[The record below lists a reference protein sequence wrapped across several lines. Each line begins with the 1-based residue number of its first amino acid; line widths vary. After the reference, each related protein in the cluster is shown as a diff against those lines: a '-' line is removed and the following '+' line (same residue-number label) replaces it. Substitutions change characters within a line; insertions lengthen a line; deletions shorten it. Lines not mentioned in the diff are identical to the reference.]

1 MAKKAL
7 LVGINQFQGSGVTP
21 LRGCVNDVIHW
32 ADTLASSYG
41 FAERDIEVLRDTQAT
56 RRTVLRA
63 LGSMLQD
70 AAPGDTVAFF
80 VSSHGTQVPDYDGD
94 EIDDMDEVLVTH
106 DFTWDTALTDDE
118 LSGHLAMVPAGVELV
133 CVFDTCHSGTMLD
146 SSSPT
151 YRTGPQLGH
160 DLPPGAYARFLPTPP
175 QLLDQHRAQRASRP
189 RAYAGFGPQGG
200 ASGSGKPRPGGRP
213 PGLREVVPGLSLSAA
228 ADNETAAD
236 AEFGGTPFGAFS
248 YSLMAAL
255 REGSPQMSWEEA
267 HQEATRR
274 LRARGFRQTPQAQIP
289 PQFRGQPVFGGRTG
303 RSVAQVPSNF
313 GAPGFGATPLA
324 VSRSGPLAIS
334 NPVDAALAEFKPDDY
349 SVRLCGAL
357 FGVVPFAGPVLPYTT
372 VEGAIQALYPQ
383 ASPQVIQRAHE
394 LAQGEAIQGALKAV
408 DMIDK
413 ADAGIA
419 MYSGVKGAFNLLFGD
434 RGQALETDTQ
444 QGVDAVLKLL
454 GIGYIIAKMYP
465 GSIQERVQ
473 TFYTTPAG
481 KHLIVYYALIEVAL
495 PFLDNA
501 LTASGNFIGS
511 LMSKYGGEATGKLSA
526 AVGSQGAAEAQGV
539 IQTMLSWIEGAL
551 TSILPYARTAAE
563 KARQYIPGALSMM
576 DKAASV
582 VATGADAL
590 PVYRYLGAR
599 LAAESAVLLASRGT

>member
-41 FAERDIEVLRDTQAT
+41 FAERDIEVLRDGQAT
-56 RRTVLRA
+56 RRVMLRA
-63 LGSMLQD
+63 LESLLQS
-70 AAPGDTVAFF
+70 ASPGDTLAFF

-118 LSGHLAMVPAGVELV
+118 LAEYFARVPSGVDLI

-146 SSSPT
+146 AKSSA
-151 YRTGPQLGH
+151 YRAGPQPGN
-160 DLPPGAYARFLPTPP
+160 DLPPGAYARFLPTPIH
-175 QLLDQHRAQRASRP
+175 LLEQHRTPRASRP

-200 ASGSGKPRPGGRP
+200 TGGSSKPRPGGRP
-213 PGLREVVPGLSLSAA
+213 PGLRQVVPGLSLSAA
-228 ADNETAAD
+228 SDNETAAD

-255 REGSPQMSWEEA
+255 REGSPQMSWEQA

-274 LRARGFRQTPQAQIP
+274 LRARGFRQTPQIQVP
-289 PQFRGQPVFGGRTG
+289 PAFRNQPVFGGRME
-303 RSVAQVPSNF
+303 RAVAQVPS
-313 GAPGFGATPLA
+313 GFGPPTFGPAPLVA
-324 VSRSGPLAIS
+324 ERSGPLAMS
-334 NPVDAALAEFKPDDY
+334 NPIDTALAEFKPDDY

-357 FGVVPFAGPVLPYTT
+357 FSVVPFAGPILPYTT

-383 ASPQVIQRAHE
+383 ASPQVVRRAYE
-394 LAQGEAIQGALKAV
+394 LTRNEAIQSALRAA

-419 MYSGVKGAFNLLFGD
+419 MYSGVKGAFNLLFGE
-434 RGQALETDTQ
+434 RSQALETDTQ

-454 GIGYIIAKMYP
+454 GIGYLIAKMYP

-473 TFYTTPAG
+473 SFYTTPAG

-511 LMSKYGGEATGKLSA
+511 LISKHGGEAAGKLSA
-526 AVGSQGAAEAQGV
+526 AVGSQDSAEAQGV

-551 TSILPYARTAAE
+551 TSILPYAQAAAE
-563 KARQYIPGALSMM
+563 KARQYIPGALVMM

-599 LAAESAVLLASRGT
+599 LAAESVVLLASRGA